1 MLGGCLGFLNHQ
13 QQSLNSIEKTKDHDT
28 GHAVIRNKMSKN
40 LTNVFAYDSKIQ
52 AAIAIYIYIISNYA
66 VFSIL
71 FASHRTLWSIT
82 VRKQVPFVSPSSAA

>member
-40 LTNVFAYDSKIQ
+40 LINVFAYDSKIQ
-52 AAIAIYIYIISNYA
+52 TAITIYIFFFY
-66 VFSIL
+66 
-71 FASHRTLWSIT
+71 
-82 VRKQVPFVSPSSAA
+82 

>member
-1 MLGGCLGFLNHQ
+1 MFGGCLGFLNRQ

-52 AAIAIYIYIISNYA
+52 AAIAIYIIYN
-66 VFSIL
+66 
-71 FASHRTLWSIT
+71 
-82 VRKQVPFVSPSSAA
+82 Q